1 MEIINITQS
10 YSRKINHAIYGGNQF
25 ESSDHFVSLSA
36 EVELGEDVVEVSKNL
51 KEACE
56 LIVTRSIEDEISK
69 MEGGIP
75 AQEFESEMYNLV
87 AGRGMDSNK
96 YNSMSQRQK
105 SYIQI
110 IKRADKIKKT

>member
-1 MEIINITQS
+1 MQVLNITQS

-36 EVELGEDVVEVSKNL
+36 EVETGEDIVEVSDQL
-51 KEACE
+51 KKACE
-56 LIVTRSIEDEISK
+56 LIVSRSIEDEISK
-69 MEGGIP
+69 MEGGIS
-75 AQEFESEMYNLV
+75 AKEFEDEMYNLV